1 MLVTISLVFCLSGG
15 VQCQTVRP
23 DNDQYVGLAA
33 CAIAGQQ
40 LGAAYIEDHPRRYLS
55 AVRCTP
61 GNPPREDDI

>member
-1 MLVTISLVFCLSGG
+1 MLVTLSLVFCLSGG
-15 VQCQTVRP
+15 VQCQTIRP

-40 LGAAYIEDHPRRYLS
+40 LAAQWLEGRPKRYLEKI
-55 AVRCTP
+55 RCTP